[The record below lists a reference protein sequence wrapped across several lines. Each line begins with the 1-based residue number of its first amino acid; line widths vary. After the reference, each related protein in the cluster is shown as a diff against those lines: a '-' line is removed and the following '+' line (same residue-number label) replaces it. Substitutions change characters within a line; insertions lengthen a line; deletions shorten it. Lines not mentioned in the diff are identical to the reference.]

1 MPAYSRISMG
11 CLTRVRV
18 PSLPLFTP
26 RFCGAFVSPLLEGG
40 REGVF
45 RPDGDDA
52 AVVEPD
58 SLEDELEKLTLGFR
72 HRILDETLKARTS
85 VGGATPLE
93 VEVFVEQL
101 KRVLVGVAGDRL
113 PLPSGE

>member
-1 MPAYSRISMG
+1 
-11 CLTRVRV
+11 
-18 PSLPLFTP
+18 
-26 RFCGAFVSPLLEGG
+26 LEGG

-72 HRILDETLKARTS
+72 HRILDETLKAWTS